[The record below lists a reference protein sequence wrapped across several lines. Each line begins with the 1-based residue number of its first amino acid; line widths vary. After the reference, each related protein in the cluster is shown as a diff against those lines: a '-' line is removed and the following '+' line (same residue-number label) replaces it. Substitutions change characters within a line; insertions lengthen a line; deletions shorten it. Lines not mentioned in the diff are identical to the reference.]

1 MRPYFNPQLSP
12 RERAEDLLKD
22 LTLEEKMAQVNCYIF
37 SREEDMEKRR
47 QSLSCGIGVVST
59 LEFRGVPKRVC
70 IARRNDIQK
79 EVIANSS
86 HHIPAIFH
94 MEGLSGLL
102 FADATC
108 FPSGMARGA
117 SFDCEL
123 EYAIGKTVGDEAAAM
138 GVTHVFAPVLDVTRD
153 ARFGRSYES
162 YGEDET
168 LVSRMGVCYALGV
181 QNSDGRPINVEGV
194 AKHFLG
200 FHRGA
205 GGEHGSDCTIGERE
219 LREVYA
225 KPFEACFR
233 LADLK
238 GVMPCYNVLNGE
250 LVSLSARYETKL
262 LREELGFTGV
272 AVSDYCAVLNAVE
285 VNHVAADAA
294 EAGIRVMKAG
304 LDVEEQFPYG
314 FGEELKA
321 KFASGEADI
330 GILDTAVLRVL
341 EAKFRMGLFEHPY
354 IDEKDLTPAMGDALS
369 RRSALESMVLLKNNG
384 ILPLKPVK
392 KIAVI
397 GYHASTTR
405 GYFGGYTNFSMYEGA
420 LGDKNTMAGLIAEG
434 GEDPTYPGTT
444 VYREDAYRETYE
456 AALRAMFPAIR
467 TLPEQ
472 FKARFPES
480 EVVYAYGYDFAGTDE
495 SYFEEALK
503 ACKEADLVILTL
515 GGKCG
520 TGARCSM
527 GENVNSTS
535 IGLPPAQEKFIRL
548 AAALNKPLIGVHF
561 DGRPISSDAADECLN
576 AILECWNP
584 SQYGSEAAVAL
595 LAGDETPSGKLP
607 VTVARNAGQLPL
619 YYSQPHGSGYRPNE
633 FYKDSVYM
641 DSSTKPRYY
650 FGHGLSYTSFAYSD
664 LTLDQTSLQAGESVT
679 LSFTLKNTGARRG
692 AEVVQ
697 LYLRDPVASVSRP
710 AKQLLGF
717 ARTELAAGEEKRL
730 SFTVPA
736 TLLAFLDEDMKW
748 KLEKGEV
755 QLLVGSSS
763 EDIRLTAS
771 VNIPVDAYIDPSSR
785 AFFAE
790 AK

>member
-1 MRPYFNPQLSP
+1 
-12 RERAEDLLKD
+12 
-22 LTLEEKMAQVNCYIF
+22 
-37 SREEDMEKRR
+37 
-47 QSLSCGIGVVST
+47 
-59 LEFRGVPKRVC
+59 
-70 IARRNDIQK
+70 
-79 EVIANSS
+79 
-86 HHIPAIFH
+86 
-94 MEGLSGLL
+94 
-102 FADATC
+102 
-108 FPSGMARGA
+108 
-117 SFDCEL
+117 
-123 EYAIGKTVGDEAAAM
+123 
-138 GVTHVFAPVLDVTRD
+138 
-153 ARFGRSYES
+153 
-162 YGEDET
+162 
-168 LVSRMGVCYALGV
+168 
-181 QNSDGRPINVEGV
+181 
-194 AKHFLG
+194 
-200 FHRGA
+200 
-205 GGEHGSDCTIGERE
+205 
-219 LREVYA
+219 
-225 KPFEACFR
+225 
-233 LADLK
+233 
-238 GVMPCYNVLNGE
+238 
-250 LVSLSARYETKL
+250 
-262 LREELGFTGV
+262 
-272 AVSDYCAVLNAVE
+272 
-285 VNHVAADAA
+285 
-294 EAGIRVMKAG
+294 
-304 LDVEEQFPYG
+304 
-314 FGEELKA
+314 
-321 KFASGEADI
+321 
-330 GILDTAVLRVL
+330 
-341 EAKFRMGLFEHPY
+341 
-354 IDEKDLTPAMGDALS
+354 
-369 RRSALESMVLLKNNG
+369 MVLLKNNG

-434 GEDPTYPGTT
+434 REDPTYPGTT